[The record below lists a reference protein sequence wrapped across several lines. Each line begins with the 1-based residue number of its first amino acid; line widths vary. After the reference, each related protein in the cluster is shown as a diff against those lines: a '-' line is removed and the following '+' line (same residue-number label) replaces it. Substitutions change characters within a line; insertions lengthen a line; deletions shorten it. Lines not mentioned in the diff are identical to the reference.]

1 MFQYNF
7 FSQPEQKILDIFYG
21 LIIKKS
27 TILFRTAIAI
37 ALLGIVSCRTEIKLE
52 SSTATQTQ
60 NKSRIN
66 SSVSDAENMTSISD
80 YQKITLVKN
89 LEHPWSIA
97 WLPDGKIL
105 ITERP
110 GRLRIFRDGI
120 LEPTPISG
128 VPQVFA
134 AGQGGLLD
142 VSAHPRFA
150 ENRFIYLTY
159 SHGDRSNNRTRIA
172 RARLENNTLGDLKV
186 IFEVSQTKPGA
197 QHFGSRI
204 IWLPDGTLVASIGDG
219 GNPPIEF
226 NGEFIRQ
233 QAQNRNSHFGK
244 VIRLN
249 DDGSIPSNNPFATS
263 TDAKPA
269 LWSYGHRNIQ
279 GITLDPTKNRVWAT
293 EHGSRG
299 GDELNLIERGENY
312 GWPVVTHSREY
323 SGGLISPET
332 SRPGLVDPKV
342 IWTPSIAPSGLAF
355 YNGDRFPQWRGNL
368 FAGGL
373 VSQDI
378 RRIQLDPGGNV
389 IAQNSIPIG
398 QRVRD
403 VRQGPDGLLY
413 VLTDDRNGQLIRLE
427 PMGK

>member
-134 AGQGGLLD
+134 FGQGGLLD
-142 VSAHPRFA
+142 VSAHQRFA

-299 GDELNLIERGENY
+299 GDELNLIQRGENY

-373 VSQDI
+373 VSQDL